1 MAVAAKKKNEEK
13 PPNYWERLATEMTR
27 EILRRRRV
35 RFKELSRALEA
46 YGEDIPSTTL
56 SNKINRGSFSFQF
69 FLKCMYALG
78 RSEVRFLLSDL
89 SPDEWAAVRQQTAAQ
104 RRRVYPVRQTTVPR
118 TKPKR

>member
-1 MAVAAKKKNEEK
+1 MPTPKKAARTFWHKEATLVL
-13 PPNYWERLATEMTR
+13 RTQLAA
-27 EILRRRRV
+27 RRV
-35 RFKELSRALEA
+35 SYKRLSLLLGDL
-46 YGEDIPSTTL
+46 GEQEPEKTL